1 MNEQLVLTV
10 IARDRPGIIRSL
22 SETIASHSGNWVDSS
37 MARLGG
43 EFAGILMISVP
54 AASVAALE
62 TALAGLGKDG
72 IDVAVRRASAP
83 PAAPAPK
90 GRRIYIE
97 LTGADHA
104 GIISEISAEIAR
116 LGASVE
122 ELTTR
127 VFPGSMSGTQMFE
140 AHLDLVIPDGLDPE
154 EVREKLEDI
163 ADDLM
168 VEIEVELPTDKKVV
182 AKR

>member
-1 MNEQLVLTV
+1 MNEQLGRTV
-10 IARDRPGIIRSL
+10 IARDRPGIIRAL
-22 SETIASHSGNWVDSS
+22 SEAIASHSGNWVDSS

-43 EFAGILMISVP
+43 EFAGILLISVP
-54 AASVAALE
+54 AASVAPLE
-62 TALAGLGKDG
+62 TALTALGTDG
-72 IDVAVRRASAP
+72 IDVTVRRATSTAP
-83 PAAPAPK
+83 PLK

-104 GIISEISAEIAR
+104 GIISEVSAEIAR

-140 AHLDLVIPDGLDPE
+140 AHLDLVLPDGLNQE

-168 VEIEVELPTDKKVV
+168 VEIEVELPGDKKV
-182 AKR
+182 ATKR